1 MDKFAGRTTVNLHMS
16 GIFYRSNNSNL
27 HMWGVFYR
35 SNDSKLH
42 MSGIFVLFKLM
53 SSVLALLGI
62 VTYKL

>member
-27 HMWGVFYR
+27 HMSGVFNR

-42 MSGIFVLFKLM
+42 MSGIVVLFKQ
-53 SSVLALLGI
+53 
-62 VTYKL
+62 TKPY